1 MVHWKRIC
9 CVALLL
15 AALAA
20 LAGCGSHE
28 APPAMSEDAFRQA
41 LTGKTWTL
49 ERIVKRDFDVDP
61 PMTIQFT
68 ADGKVAGFG
77 GCNNFT
83 GTYTL
88 EGREMAFGPMASTRK
103 SCGPAQD
110 EREYTFLTFLA
121 KVRSAE
127 IEGDELKMS
136 TENMS
141 VMTLTSGS
149 GSGLLW

>member
-1 MVHWKRIC
+1 MIHWKKIWC
-9 CVALLL
+9 AALLL
-15 AALAA
+15 AALTGLAA
-20 LAGCGSHE
+20 CGSHE
-28 APPAMSEDAFRQA
+28 SAPAMSEDAFRQA
-41 LTGKTWTL
+41 LVGKTWTL
-49 ERIVKRDFDVDP
+49 ARIVNREFDVDP
-61 PMTIQFT
+61 PMTLQFT

-88 EGREMAFGPMASTRK
+88 EGQEIAFGPMASTRK

-121 KVRSAE
+121 KVRSADLE
-127 IEGDELKMS
+127 EDELKLS

-141 VMTLTSGS
+141 SMTFTSGS
-149 GSGLLW
+149 SGLLW